1 MKYLC
6 LVYINER
13 DRESWE
19 ASPESKRNADLD
31 EIFSYDAELRK
42 GGFLLGGDGLQSPKN
57 AASIRYQNGKLFVTD
72 GPFVETK
79 EQLMGYLMLEAK
91 DLNHAIQLMSNHPMV
106 KAGGFE
112 IRPIL
117 DATTMVQADK
127 ERRRSAAKE

>member
-6 LVYINER
+6 LVYINEK

-19 ASPESKRNADLD
+19 ALPESRRNADLD

-42 GGFLLGGDGLQSPKN
+42 GGFHLGGDGLQSPRN
-57 AASIRYQNGKLFVTD
+57 AASLRYQNGKVSVTD

-91 DLNHAIQLMSNHPMV
+91 DLNHAIQLMSKHPMV
-106 KAGGFE
+106 RAGGFE
-112 IRPIL
+112 IRAIL
-117 DATTMVQADK
+117 GTTRMVQESE
-127 ERRRSAAKE
+127 ERRRPAAKE